1 MDECLFCKI
10 VTGEIPSQKVYEDGE
25 YFAFLDINPRNPG
38 HALVVPKQHYNT
50 VMEMPDNEAGE
61 FFKVVKKLAIAV
73 KKGMNADGV
82 SLGQSNER
90 AAGQVI
96 PHVHFHVI
104 PRFLTEGPPGLE
116 SILPTKKMTNEMLE
130 KSVQAIQENLGSS
143 FEASKPEPKPE
154 PEPEPE
160 PQQEEPVQEES
171 ASEPVEEEPGRDV
184 NDELKK
190 IDEDKF
196 SFE

>member
-10 VTGEIPSQKVYEDGE
+10 VTGEIPSQKVYEDSE
-25 YFAFLDINPRNPG
+25 FFAFLDINPRNPG
-38 HALVVPKQHYNT
+38 HTLVVPKKHYNT
-50 VMEMPDNEAGE
+50 VMEMDDHEAGE
-61 FFKVVKKLAIAV
+61 FFKVVKKIAIAV
-73 KKGMNADGV
+73 KKGMNADGI

-96 PHVHFHVI
+96 PHAHFHVI

-130 KSVQAIQENLGSS
+130 KSVKVIQENIG
-143 FEASKPEPKPE
+143 ASVQASRPEPA
-154 PEPEPE
+154 PE
-160 PQQEEPVQEES
+160 PQPEPSEPETEPVTESTSEPASEES
-171 ASEPVEEEPGRDV
+171 SNGVDR
-184 NDELKK
+184 ELKK
-190 IDEDKF
+190 IDDEKF